1 MIDTIYASLAG
12 ILPFAQYF
20 LLAIIL
26 LVLFVRIYVRVTPHN
41 EFALIAANN
50 VAAAVAF
57 GGAIIGFALPLA
69 SAISHSLSLIDCAI
83 WSAVALVAQ
92 IFTFFALR
100 LVVKQI
106 SERIV
111 RGELATALL
120 VASSAITTGIINAA
134 CMTY

>member
-1 MIDTIYASLAG
+1 MIDSVYASLEG
-12 ILPFAQYF
+12 LVPFVQYF

-26 LVLFVRIYVRVTPHN
+26 LVLFIRIYVRVTPHN

-57 GGAIIGFALPLA
+57 GGAIIGFALPLS
-69 SAISHSLSLIDCAI
+69 SAIAHSLSLLDCAI
-83 WSAVALVAQ
+83 WSAVALIAQ
-92 IFTFFALR
+92 ISTFFALR
-100 LVVKQI
+100 LIVKQI

-111 RGELATALL
+111 KGELATALL